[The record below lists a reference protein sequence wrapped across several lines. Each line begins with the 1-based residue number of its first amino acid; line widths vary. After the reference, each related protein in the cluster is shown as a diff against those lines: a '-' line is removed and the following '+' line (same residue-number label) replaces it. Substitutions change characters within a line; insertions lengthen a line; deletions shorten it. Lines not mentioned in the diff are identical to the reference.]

1 MANAYDEH
9 DVQEYDMDAAELAK
23 LQADEDKLAAYAI
36 DKANRTDNVLTW
48 LRTSWVRELRDA
60 DEWEVLND

>member
-1 MANAYDEH
+1 
-9 DVQEYDMDAAELAK
+9 MDAAELAK

-60 DEWEVLND
+60 DEWEVLDD